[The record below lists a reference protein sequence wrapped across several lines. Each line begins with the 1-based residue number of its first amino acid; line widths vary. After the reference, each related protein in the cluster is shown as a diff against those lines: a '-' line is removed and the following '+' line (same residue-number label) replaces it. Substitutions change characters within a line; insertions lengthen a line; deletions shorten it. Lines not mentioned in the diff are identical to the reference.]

1 MTKNDFEKYGLRGM
15 FVKSIFFLF
24 VFFLC
29 AGCSVDERYGN
40 EESFDSNRLDYYVVG
55 NKSIDNGHAN
65 MKAGN
70 FKQAEKCFSK
80 AIEEL
85 GENAY
90 AYGFRGLAKYN
101 IGDIEGALADLNK
114 AIKLKNDVSDFY
126 MWRAE
131 TYRSLNENEA
141 METDFKKAKELMKN
155 LG

>member
-1 MTKNDFEKYGLRGM
+1 M
-15 FVKSIFFLF
+15 FVKFVFLLFLF
-24 VFFLC
+24 IC

-40 EESFDSNRLDYYVVG
+40 EESFEGNRLDYYVVG
-55 NKSIDNGHAN
+55 NKSIDAGHAN

-70 FKQAEKCFSK
+70 FKQAEECFSK

-90 AYGFRGLAKYN
+90 AYGFRGWAKYN
-101 IGDIEGALADLNK
+101 KGNIEGALTDINE
-114 AIKLKNDVSDFY
+114 AINLKNDVSDFY

-131 TYRSLNENEA
+131 IYRSLNENEA
-141 METDFKKAKELMKN
+141 METDFKKAKELMRD

>member
-1 MTKNDFEKYGLRGM
+1 MK
-15 FVKSIFFLF
+15 F
-24 VFFLC
+24 VFFLLLLFIF

-70 FKQAEKCFSK
+70 FKQAEECFSK
-80 AIEEL
+80 AIKEL

-90 AYGFRGLAKYN
+90 AYAFRGWAKYN
-101 IGDIEGALADLNK
+101 MGDLDGALADINK

-131 TYRSLNENEA
+131 TYRSFNENEA
-141 METDFKKAKELMKN
+141 MEADFKKAKELMRN